1 MIYFPSHH
9 CYDLIKCF
17 EGFRPRAYYCPG
29 RVLTIGYGTTKGVK
43 IGDEI
48 THEEALKKL
57 YEEVQKVAK
66 LVSAAVIVPINQYQF
81 DALVSFAY
89 NVGITAFRKSTLLKK
104 LNAGRF
110 EEIPAELL
118 KWSYSNGH
126 FLGGL
131 RERRKAEGALFNR
144 PIDSDDSIIIY

>member
-1 MIYFPSHH
+1 MFPSHQ
-9 CYDLIKCF
+9 CFDLIKCF
-17 EGFRPRAYYCPG
+17 EGFRARAYYCPG

-43 IGDEI
+43 LGDKI

-57 YEEVQKVAK
+57 SNEVYPLAA
-66 LVSAAVIVPINQYQF
+66 LVSSAIIVPLNQHQF

-89 NVGITAFRKSTLLKK
+89 NIGITAFRKSTLLKK

-110 EEIPAELL
+110 NDIPSELL
-118 KWSYSNGH
+118 RWSYANGH

-131 RERRKAEGALFNR
+131 RERRKAEGALFTK
-144 PIDSDDSIIIY
+144 PIDPNDPLLY